1 MNRMLGS
8 ILDPYDRKARLYPA
22 LLAIMVPVVAALLIV
37 PGYSSQLVNL
47 ASTVVAL
54 GGLMLLSSLGR
65 ERGKRIEPSLF
76 EKWGGTPTT
85 QLLRRST
92 SSLDHLTLQ
101 RYRQFLEARVSGL
114 RFPDVESETADL
126 KNETAVCESSV
137 KWLREATRDTKK
149 FPLVFSENTNYG
161 FRRNLLGVKPA
172 ALFLSI
178 ATLLAVGTHAWIT
191 STGELNS
198 VSVQSW
204 LAGTASLVGLL
215 FWIFVVTPEFVKT
228 TAFAYATAL
237 LAACDSPHLAQ
248 PPAKARKV
256 SDKAKS

>member
-1 MNRMLGS
+1 MNQMLGS

-22 LLAIMVPVVAALLIV
+22 LLAVFVPVAAALLII
-37 PGYSSQLVNL
+37 PGYSNQFINL
-47 ASTVVAL
+47 ASTAVAL

-85 QLLRRST
+85 QLLLCSK

-101 RYRQFLEARVSGL
+101 RYRHFLESRVSGL
-114 RFPDVESETADL
+114 RFPDQEGETADI
-126 KNETAVCESSV
+126 KSATAVCESSV

-172 ALFLSI
+172 ALLLSI
-178 ATLLAVGTHAWIT
+178 ATVLAVGVHAWIA
-191 STGELNS
+191 SASELSN
-198 VSVQSW
+198 VPVQSW
-204 LAGTASLVGLL
+204 LAGTAALIGLL
-215 FWIFVVTPEFVKT
+215 FWIFVVTKEFVKT

-237 LAACDSPHLAQ
+237 LAACDSPHFVQ
-248 PPAKARKV
+248 SPVKTKKV
-256 SDKAKS
+256 SDRAKP